1 MNLLVRYQTKCQLL
15 NDEPCM
21 IRPTLIDMNPVERKY
36 YPFVIITD
44 ICTGSCNVLSPKIC
58 VSKETKGIYIKVF
71 NLITNKNEAKA
82 MTRHISCDCKC
93 KFNCAT
99 FNSNQ
104 KWNDKACQYECRHYH
119 ECKKDYSWKLYVKIV
134 II

>member
-1 MNLLVRYQTKCQLL
+1 MNLLVRYQTKCLLL

-36 YPFVIITD
+36 YPFVIIID

-71 NLITNKNEAKA
+71 NLITNKNEDKA

-99 FNSNQ
+99 FN
-104 KWNDKACQYECRHYH
+104 
-119 ECKKDYSWKLYVKIV
+119 
-134 II
+134 